1 MRSRLLRGLCGLW
14 ALTLLL
20 TGCGEPAVDFDPPA
34 REAGQHV
41 LDEAELLEG
50 SDVPGRL
57 AALAE
62 TGLDVVAVTYES
74 PQAGL
79 GENRRA
85 GQLMV
90 EEWGADIA
98 LVAVAVPGDFTSTD
112 TETRSR
118 FFGLESAD
126 QFAVPRG
133 LRERIA
139 EELAPPLAAEND
151 WHAVFSMAV
160 DEIERELVP

>member
-1 MRSRLLRGLCGLW
+1 M
-14 ALTLLL
+14 ALVVAP
-20 TGCGEPAVDFDPPA
+20 GCGEPAVDLDPPA

-41 LDEAELLEG
+41 LDEAGILPG
-50 SDVPGRL
+50 SDIPDRL
-57 AALAE
+57 ATLAE
-62 TGLDVVAVTYES
+62 RGLDVIAVTYET
-74 PQAGL
+74 PQVGH
-79 GENRRA
+79 GESRRA

-98 LVAVAVPGDFTSTD
+98 LVAVAAPGDFTSTD
-112 TETRSR
+112 PGSRSR

-139 EELAPPLAAEND
+139 EELAPPIAAEND
-151 WHAVFSMAV
+151 WPGVFSMAI
-160 DEIERELVP
+160 DEIERELAP

>member
-1 MRSRLLRGLCGLW
+1 MHSRPLRGLCGLW
-14 ALTLLL
+14 TALLL
-20 TGCGEPAVDFDPPA
+20 LAGCGEPAVDLHPPA
-34 REAGQHV
+34 REPGQQV
-41 LDEAELLEG
+41 LDEAGILEG
-50 SDVPGRL
+50 SDIASRL
-57 AALAE
+57 DALAE
-62 TGLDVVAVTYES
+62 KGLDVVAVTYET

-90 EEWGADIA
+90 DEWDADIA
-98 LVAVAVPGDFTSTD
+98 LVAVAAPGDFTSTD
-112 TETRSR
+112 AEDRSR

-151 WHAVFSMAV
+151 WQAVFVMAI
-160 DEIERELVP
+160 DEIERELAP

>member
-1 MRSRLLRGLCGLW
+1 MRSGLPRGLCGLW
-14 ALTLLL
+14 ATLLL
-20 TGCGEPAVDFDPPA
+20 VAGCGEPAVDLDPPA
-34 REAGQHV
+34 REPGEHV
-41 LDEAELLEG
+41 LDEAGLLEG
-50 SDVPGRL
+50 SDVASRL
-57 AALAE
+57 ATLAE
-62 TGLDVVAVTYES
+62 NGLDVVAVTYET
-74 PQAGL
+74 PRAGL

-90 EEWGADIA
+90 AEWGADIA
-98 LVAVAVPGDFTSTD
+98 LVAVAAPGDFTGTD

-151 WHAVFSMAV
+151 WHAVFSMAI
-160 DEIERELVP
+160 DEIERELAP